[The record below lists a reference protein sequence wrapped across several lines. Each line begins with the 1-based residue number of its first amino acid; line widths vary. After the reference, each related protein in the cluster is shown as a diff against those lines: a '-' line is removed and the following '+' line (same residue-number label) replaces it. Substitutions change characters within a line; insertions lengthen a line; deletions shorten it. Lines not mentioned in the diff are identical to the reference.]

1 MQQKLP
7 ELKAHYKIWLSL
19 KNGEGILGDGKWRLL
34 KAIEEFGSISK
45 AAENLKI
52 SYRKAW
58 GDLKKVEELL
68 GIQVIDKIRGGQT
81 GGSSSLTEQGVN
93 LIKAYDK
100 FHNEFDSL
108 FKNSFESFI
117 KEISSI

>member
-68 GIQVIDKIRGGQT
+68 GIQVIDKIRGGQS
-81 GGSSSLTEQGVN
+81 GGSSSLTEQGIN

-108 FKNSFESFI
+108 FKNSFDNFI

>member
-1 MQQKLP
+1 M
-7 ELKAHYKIWLSL
+7 
-19 KNGEGILGDGKWRLL
+19 
-34 KAIEEFGSISK
+34 GSISK

-68 GIQVIDKIRGGQT
+68 GIQVIDKIRGGQS
-81 GGSSSLTEQGVN
+81 GGSSSLTEQGIN

-100 FHNEFDSL
+100 FHNDFDYL
-108 FKNSFESFI
+108 FKKSFDGFL
-117 KEISSI
+117 KTISSI

>member
-52 SYRKAW
+52 GYRKAW

-68 GIQVIDKIRGGQT
+68 GIQVIDKIRGGQS
-81 GGSSSLTEQGVN
+81 GGSSSLTEQGIN

-108 FKNSFESFI
+108 FKNSFDNFI